1 MFKKKFPGQ
10 GFRGGA
16 DMRPSLSPEE
26 IDHVGI
32 AVKSL
37 ETAIPLYRD
46 ILGFS
51 FLGKETVDSQQVRVA
66 FFRLGEIKVEL
77 LEPTSPESTIAR
89 FIEKRGEGI
98 HHIALAVKE
107 LEGELEGLATA
118 GIRLIDEWPK
128 PGANGTQVAFLHPKS
143 TLGVLYELCQPG
155 KSN

>member
-1 MFKKKFPGQ
+1 MKPVV
-10 GFRGGA
+10 
-16 DMRPSLSPEE
+16 SPEK

-37 ETAIPLYRD
+37 ETAVPLYRD
-46 ILGFS
+46 ILGLP
-51 FLGKETVDSQQVRVA
+51 FLGEETVDSEQVRVA
-66 FFRLGEIKVEL
+66 FFRLGEVKVEL
-77 LEPTSPESTIAR
+77 LEPTSPESPIAR

-98 HHIALAVKE
+98 HHIALSVKE
-107 LEGELEGLATA
+107 IEGELEGLAAA
-118 GIRLIDEWPK
+118 GIRLIDERPK